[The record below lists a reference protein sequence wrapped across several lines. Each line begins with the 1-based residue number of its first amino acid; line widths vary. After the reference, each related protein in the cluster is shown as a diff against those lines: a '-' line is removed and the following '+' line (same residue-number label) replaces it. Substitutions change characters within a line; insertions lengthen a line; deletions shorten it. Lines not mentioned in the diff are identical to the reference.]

1 MPKSVVVPY
10 TIGDAAAR
18 IAESD
23 RAGEAVAFVGGGTD
37 LEIGGPPDRLDLVI
51 RTEKLNRIV
60 EHAPS
65 DQIIAVEAGVTLAS
79 VQEVVGAHGQRLA
92 IDPPLADRATI
103 GGIVAAN

>member
-1 MPKSVVVPY
+1 MISSRDSIAGVMPKSVVVPY

-18 IAESD
+18 IAESE

-51 RTEKLNRIV
+51 RTEKLDRIV

-65 DQIIAVEAGVTLAS
+65 DQIIAVEAGATLA
-79 VQEVVGAHGQRLA
+79 QW
-92 IDPPLADRATI
+92 DRPALERPAS
-103 GGIVAAN
+103 G